1 MPAALELLG
10 GIASWTR
17 LTGETSHSAVVRTV
31 TSGAVVRVL
40 PGVLALPDRAD
51 TPGGRSLAALVFAG
65 APAALSHTT
74 ALDLHGLPVPA
85 EVLRAAVHVSV
96 PHHRRR
102 TVPTGSSWRVE
113 LHRCRSDPVR
123 VLRGGL
129 EVVTAARAVVDS
141 WPLLTGSDQ
150 RAPALVAVRRRL
162 VTPTGLDAALAARR
176 HAGGGSGLRQL
187 VARIRAG
194 CRSELEL
201 WGYERVFTGPAFAGL
216 HRQVEVRVD
225 GRTSVLDCYDEA
237 AALALELDGRA
248 HHDSPLDRERDVE
261 RDGRLAKVGVQTVR
275 SSHRRLTREPEACR
289 LEALAVTEQR
299 RSQLARAELPVVVE
313 VPGGGDEGARLVL
326 RLPR

>member
-1 MPAALELLG
+1 MPPRSRVPAALEQLG

-17 LTGETSHSAVVRTV
+17 LTGETSHSAVVRAV

-51 TPGGRSLAALVFAG
+51 SPGGRSLAALVFAG

-113 LHRCRSDPVR
+113 LHRCRSDAAR

-141 WPLLTGSDQ
+141 WPLLSGSDQ
-150 RAPALVAVRRRL
+150 RAPALVGVRRRL
-162 VTPTGLDAALAARR
+162 VTPTGLDDALSARR
-176 HAGGGSGLRQL
+176 QAGGVSELRRL
-187 VARIRAG
+187 VAAIRAG

-248 HHDSPLDRERDVE
+248 GVPRLPAGPGARRRARRPPGEGRHP
-261 RDGRLAKVGVQTVR
+261 DGEVLAPATHAGTGGVPPR
-275 SSHRRLTREPEACR
+275 GAGRRGA
-289 LEALAVTEQR
+289 ASLA
-299 RSQLARAELPVVVE
+299 ARAS
-313 VPGGGDEGARLVL
+313 GAAGRG
-326 RLPR
+326 RGAGRR